1 MRAEIFV
8 PDTDQTGFLSELE
21 DHLHAVVRDTVAEP
35 LLAVDPDLDAVAA
48 LCRSAVQAGGKR
60 LRPRFAYWGW
70 RVGAPADAPRQPLVR
85 LAAALELLHA
95 AILVHDDVIDAS
107 EVRRG
112 QPSVRAALADRHRTD
127 AGWGDATEF
136 GDSMALLVGDLLWS
150 AAHDAFDDALAGLP
164 HDRAQRTTR
173 AFRAMRVE
181 VLAGQLLELRAQAA
195 RDYRADTAEKILRYK
210 TSAYTV
216 ERPVELGLELAGSAS
231 QATADTLAEYA
242 GAVGQAFQLRDD
254 LADLFG
260 TSTTLGKATGD
271 DIRSGKPTELLGA
284 TLELASGSDVA
295 TLTGVVGD
303 TAADQAAIAE
313 VQQIV
318 LRCGAA
324 DRVRRRITDLV
335 VTAHQAIAEL
345 SPSADVAALAG
356 LSEMLAECT
365 ELSFLPAL

>member
-1 MRAEIFV
+1 V
-8 PDTDQTGFLSELE
+8 PDTHQTGFLSELE

-35 LLAVDPDLDAVAA
+35 LRAVDRDLDAVAA
-48 LCRSAVQAGGKR
+48 LCLSAVQAGGKR
-60 LRPRFAYWGW
+60 LRPRFAYWAW
-70 RVGAPADAPRQPLVR
+70 RVGAPSGAPRQPLVR

-112 QPSVRAALADRHRTD
+112 QPSVRAALADCHRAD

-150 AAHDAFDDALAGLP
+150 AAHDAFDDAVTGLAG
-164 HDRAQRTTR
+164 DGAQRTAR

-195 RDYRADTAEKILRYK
+195 RDYRAGTAEKILRYK
-210 TSAYTV
+210 TGAYTV

-231 QATADTLAEYA
+231 PATARTLHEYA
-242 GAVGQAFQLRDD
+242 VAVGQAFQLRDD

-260 TSTTLGKATGD
+260 TTTTLGKATGD

-284 TLELASGSDVA
+284 AMELATGADVS

-303 TAADQAAIAE
+303 ATADQAAIAE
-313 VQQIV
+313 VQRIV

-324 DRVRRRITDLV
+324 GRVRGRITDLV
-335 VTAHQAIAEL
+335 STAHRAIAEL
-345 SPSADVAALAG
+345 SPSADMAALAG
-356 LSEMLAECT
+356 LTGMLDECT
-365 ELSFLPAL
+365 ELSFLPAM